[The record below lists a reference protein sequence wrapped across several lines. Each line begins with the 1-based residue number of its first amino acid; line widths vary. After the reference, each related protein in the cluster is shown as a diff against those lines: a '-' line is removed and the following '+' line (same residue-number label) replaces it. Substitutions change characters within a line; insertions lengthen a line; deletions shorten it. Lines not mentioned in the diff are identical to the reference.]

1 MIYTVTFE
9 RIGRRHDLPAQQ
21 FIAADAEGLAEQ
33 VHCFARRHLM
43 SSDIVVHVDLEAMK
57 GSIGFGRHGRFSIAE
72 EAA

>member
-21 FIAADAEGLAEQ
+21 FIAAD
-33 VHCFARRHLM
+33 ARRHLM